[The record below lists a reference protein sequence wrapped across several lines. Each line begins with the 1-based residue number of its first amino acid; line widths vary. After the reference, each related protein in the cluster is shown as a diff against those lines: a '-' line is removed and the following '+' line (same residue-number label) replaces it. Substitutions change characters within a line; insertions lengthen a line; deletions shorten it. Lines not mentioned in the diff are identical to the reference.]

1 MLDLQLD
8 ELIRLLLY
16 DQKVYV
22 YKYGSNPEEVI
33 FKGVVHKLGD
43 MLELEEYIDLA
54 LSSVRLIY
62 AMDTPEVLAIGIEY
76 ITLG

>member
-1 MLDLQLD
+1 MIDLQLD
-8 ELIRLLLY
+8 ELIGFLLY

-33 FKGVVHKLGD
+33 FKGFVYELGD
-43 MLELEEYIDLA
+43 LLELEEYIDLA
-54 LSSVRLIY
+54 LSSVKTIRT
-62 AMDTPEVLAIGIEY
+62 MDTPEVLAIGVEY